1 MLRTIDF
8 YFDFLSPYAY
18 LAFQK
23 LPDMAAA
30 AGCGVC
36 YHPVEL
42 NWLKKQA
49 NNTGPSTRE
58 MPLKLKYARADL
70 QRWANQYGVS
80 LIPLVSYDSSR
91 ANKGV
96 LYAQDRDSAQ
106 PYVSR
111 LWQQVYGGG
120 KDMSNDGVLSGIA
133 TQMGWDASDFL
144 RFVASPEADLRLS
157 ASSRGAHEAG
167 VFGVPTMIADG
178 EMWWGND
185 RLDLMCAHM
194 GRVGV

>member
-1 MLRTIDF
+1 MPHMIDF

-23 LPDMAAA
+23 LPALAAA
-30 AGCGVC
+30 TGHGVQ
-36 YHPVEL
+36 YHPVDL

-58 MPLKLKYARADL
+58 MPLKLKYARTDL
-70 QRWANQYGVS
+70 QRWAHEYGVP

-96 LYAQDRDSAQ
+96 FYAQAREKA
-106 PYVSR
+106 YGYISR
-111 LWQQVYGGG
+111 LWHEVYGLGCNLG
-120 KDMSNDGVLSGIA
+120 SDEVLSGVA
-133 TQMGWDASDFL
+133 VELGWDAGDFL
-144 RFVASPEADLRLS
+144 RFTASPEADALLA
-157 ASSRGAHEAG
+157 ASNLHAHEAG

-178 EMWWGND
+178 QMWWGND
-185 RLDLMCAHM
+185 RLGLMGA
-194 GRVGV
+194 RLAAVKA